1 MPSPDPNEADLNAMN
16 ILVTPE
22 RLAEAI
28 YAHPMIRPLTVGS
41 SKASWEALAA
51 GDREALVERARKVL
65 AELMR

>member
-1 MPSPDPNEADLNAMN
+1 MPSPDPTPADLNAMN

-28 YAHPMIRPLTVGS
+28 YEHPMIRPLTLG
-41 SKASWEALAA
+41 KEPWKALAA

-65 AELMR
+65 EELMR